1 MSNSLRNNRPRRRL
15 NLGWKVMVG
24 WGILNIFFSIL
35 VPVTSLFIS
44 PKLFTFGIEDEK
56 FVGMSWE
63 QIVASSPSMGLWMVL
78 MMVSMCAMMV
88 GLGILTVGIA
98 QNAYRNGE
106 RWAWRWLT
114 AASVIVLLYNL
125 VFVVVYAQRGL
136 YGMFTSSGLFPSGVN
151 VGIPFMIIWIIV
163 LYIGLWL
170 PRKELKSS

>member
-1 MSNSLRNNRPRRRL
+1 MINSLQNNRQRRWL

-35 VPVTSLFIS
+35 VPLTSLFIS

-63 QIVASSPSMGLWMVL
+63 QIVANPDMGLWMVL
-78 MMVSMCAMMV
+78 MMVSMCAMMI
-88 GLGILTVGIA
+88 GLGILTVGISR
-98 QNAYRNGE
+98 NAYRRGE
-106 RWAWRWLT
+106 RWAWRWLS

-125 VFVVVYAQRGL
+125 SFVILYAQRGL
-136 YGMFTSSGLFPSGVN
+136 YGMFTSAGPFPSGIN
-151 VGIPFMIIWIIV
+151 VGIPFMIIWVIV
-163 LYIGLWL
+163 LYVGLWL